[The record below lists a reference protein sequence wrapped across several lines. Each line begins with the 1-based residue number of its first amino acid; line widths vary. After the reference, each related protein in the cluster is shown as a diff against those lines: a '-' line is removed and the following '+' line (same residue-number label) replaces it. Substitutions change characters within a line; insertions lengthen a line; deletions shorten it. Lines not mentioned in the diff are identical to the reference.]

1 MPQFIG
7 NEVTYLLPGEM
18 IVTSDAMKIST
29 VLGSCISVCLYSP
42 LEKIAAMNHFVLP
55 FNTKNDPNRSRYG
68 DTSIEDMILK
78 MIQKGAEKKHIN
90 ARIYGG
96 SSMFINESNEFR
108 IGERNTESAVK
119 SLKKMGIPIVIKETG
134 GNFGRRVLFDTSAG
148 IITSN
153 LIAP

>member
-1 MPQFIG
+1 
-7 NEVTYLLPGEM
+7 
-18 IVTSDAMKIST
+18 
-29 VLGSCISVCLYSP
+29 
-42 LEKIAAMNHFVLP
+42 MNHFVLP